1 MERASL
7 DHTLEEPDILFNN
20 NYPMSLR
27 TAVDLDISG
36 SLNSSF
42 MDTLTREQDSEG
54 CYDVQSEQNK
64 ELNVTMEKVRANS
77 DSSEFDSFDIVTEK
91 EHSSKPNSPGELED
105 DVGNTVKKFRY
116 NISAKASSSSKG
128 DVGIDENLAK
138 CNNSLNTCNTNDIE
152 HVEGTHSELAIQDQ
166 ERVVDELAQ
175 NKQHTVTYGIIEKE
189 KELTETGTMVTP
201 DIHITMA
208 QDGLGTVDKDS
219 KIGINLGDQLK
230 ESLRESSHMNH
241 LSTEQNNVVY
251 LSLDSDNLGFIGH
264 RKLQE
269 GRSGSALSEAIK
281 QESEESKTK
290 ENRVEKE
297 DDTTKAVEESDIGKA
312 KHLVDDVSGGGEWS
326 CKSPSN
332 NSHPPSE
339 CGTRA
344 PFLRRLSTGD
354 FTSSRKWKFL
364 HPFKNLFEGERSIGI

>member
-1 MERASL
+1 MERASF

-36 SLNSSF
+36 SINNSF
-42 MDTLTREQDSEG
+42 MDTLTGQRDSED

-64 ELNVTMEKVRANS
+64 ELNVTLEKVRANS
-77 DSSEFDSFDIVTEK
+77 NSSEFNSIDIVIEK
-91 EHSSKPNSPGELED
+91 EHSSRPNSPGELEG
-105 DVGNTVKKFRY
+105 DVGNTVKLFRY
-116 NISAKASSSSKG
+116 NISVKASSTSKG

-138 CNNSLNTCNTNDIE
+138 CNNSLDMCNTNDTE
-152 HVEGTHSELAIQDQ
+152 HVEESHRELAIQDQ

-175 NKQHTVTYGIIEKE
+175 NEQQTVIDGIIEKE
-189 KELTETGTMVTP
+189 KELTENGTKVTP
-201 DIHITMA
+201 DIHITMPA
-208 QDGLGTVDKDS
+208 DGLGTVDKDS
-219 KIGINLGDQLK
+219 NIGINLDQLV
-230 ESLRESSHMNH
+230 ESLRESSHTNH
-241 LSTEQNNVVY
+241 LSTEQNNELY

-290 ENRVEKE
+290 EKKVEKE
-297 DDTTKAVEESDIGKA
+297 DDTTETVEESDIGKA
-312 KHLVDDVSGGGEWS
+312 KHSVDDVSCGGKWS

-332 NSHPPSE
+332 NGHPPSE
-339 CGTRA
+339 CGTKA
-344 PFLRRLSTGD
+344 PLLRRLSTGD
-354 FTSSRKWKFL
+354 VTSSRKWKFL